1 MEIIIPQ
8 PDKSL
13 LLKELTPERFVRH
26 TNFGK
31 NEIYIFN
38 SNNSPNLMQEVGR
51 LRELSFRMA
60 GGGTGKSVDIDQ
72 YDLGSKPFE
81 QLIVWNPV
89 NQEIVGGYRF
99 VLMKKLGVDSSG
111 KVKTPTSKL
120 FYFSQ

>member
-1 MEIIIPQ
+1 
-8 PDKSL
+8 
-13 LLKELTPERFVRH
+13 
-26 TNFGK
+26 
-31 NEIYIFN
+31 
-38 SNNSPNLMQEVGR
+38 MQEVGR

-99 VLMKKLGVDSSG
+99 VLMKSLVLILPEKL
-111 KVKTPTSKL
+111 KHL
-120 FYFSQ
+120 LQNCFI